1 MPSELL
7 KACYDEGNP
16 STLYIKGVQF
26 FYSLDLHEEGLSLMK
41 RAADAGY
48 ERAVYTHAMTR
59 AIFEGGGKHFDDA
72 ENIEKLM
79 ATEFDHAHNNGLD
92 LHWSG

>member
-7 KACYDEGNP
+7 KACYGEGNP
-16 STLYIKGVQF
+16 STLYIK
-26 FYSLDLHEEGLSLMK
+26 
-41 RAADAGY
+41 
-48 ERAVYTHAMTR
+48 
-59 AIFEGGGKHFDDA
+59 AIFEGEGKVE
-72 ENIEKLM
+72 ENIKKLM